1 MQTWENNCSDLVELL
16 NRLLLTLQENSRGKK
31 IYISIKIHF
40 SSTENSHSSCQLF
53 IRDFRFEIYQTNGL
67 TFIKVIPNSY
77 YDLSFPFFF
86 SLLSSTFLA
95 AGWLRSQ

>member
-40 SSTENSHSSCQLF
+40 SSTGNSHSSCQLF
-53 IRDFRFEIYQTNGL
+53 IRDFHFEIYQTNGL
-67 TFIKVIPNSY
+67 TFIKVIPRF
-77 YDLSFPFFF
+77 LLRPLFSFLFFTSFIDF
-86 SLLSSTFLA
+86 SRSWLA
-95 AGWLRSQ
+95 S